1 MKPNQLLHP
10 DEVRALF
17 SSALSDMYKTEVS
30 QYGALLDLVSDINA
44 SVLSE
49 DQAQAQPLRSA
60 EHLKRLSVER
70 HGAIRLGSAQELA
83 TIRRLFAVMGM
94 RPVSY
99 YDLSIAGV
107 PVHATCFRP
116 TDAASLQ
123 RNPFRVFTS
132 LLRLELMGD
141 TGLRERAAKILETRD
156 IFTERCLELIA
167 RSERQGGLTGSEATA
182 FIAEALET
190 FRWHSEA
197 TVGIETY
204 RQLRDAH
211 PLIADV
217 VCFKGPHINHLTPR
231 VLDIDEAQAEML
243 RRGIQAKD
251 AIEGPPPRRCQILLR
266 QTSFLA
272 LEEPIAFIGEKTVAG
287 THTARFGEIE
297 QRGQALTRKGR
308 ALYDQLLAEALE
320 HEKNGMPRATA
331 LHEAFRRF
339 PDKPE
344 ALRKE
349 GLAFFH
355 FKVNPAKTGSAMPDA
370 SVDGLVESG
379 WLVAE
384 PLVYEDFLPVSAA
397 GIFRSNLGH
406 EARDRYELGAN
417 KEAFEHALGSAVE
430 DEFAL
435 YAASEA
441 ASLADCREQTRMAI
455 EAQV

>member
-17 SSALSDMYKTEVS
+17 SGALSDMYKTEVPL
-30 QYGALLDLVSDINA
+30 YGTLLDFVADINA

-49 DQAQAQPLRSA
+49 NQTLAQEIRTTEQ
-60 EHLKRLSVER
+60 LKRLGVER
-70 HGAIRLGSAQELA
+70 HGAIRLGSARELA

-94 RPVSY
+94 HPVSY

-107 PVHATCFRP
+107 PVHATSFRP
-116 TDAASLQ
+116 TDAASLAH
-123 RNPFRVFTS
+123 NPFRVFTS
-132 LLRLELMGD
+132 LLRLELIAD
-141 TGLRERAAKILETRD
+141 VGLRERAAKILEARD
-156 IFTERCLELIA
+156 IFTERCLDLVA
-167 RSERQGGLTGSEATA
+167 LSERQGGLTAQEATEFVA
-182 FIAEALET
+182 QALET

-197 TVGIETY
+197 TVDIDTY
-204 RQLRDAH
+204 QQLRNAH

-243 RRGIQAKD
+243 RRGIRAKD
-251 AIEGPPPRRCQILLR
+251 TIEGPPPRRCPILLR

-272 LEEPIAFIGEKTVAG
+272 LEEPIGFIGETTVAG

-320 HEKNGMPRATA
+320 HEKNGMPRAAA

-339 PDKPE
+339 PDQPE
-344 ALRKE
+344 ELRKE
-349 GLAFFH
+349 GLAYFRYT
-355 FKVNPAKTGSAMPDA
+355 VNPAKTGSAMPDA
-370 SVDGLVESG
+370 RVDDLVASG

-417 KEAFEHALGSAVE
+417 KEVFEQALGSAVE

-441 ASLADCREQTRMAI
+441 ASLADCREQMRRAI
-455 EAQV
+455 EAQG